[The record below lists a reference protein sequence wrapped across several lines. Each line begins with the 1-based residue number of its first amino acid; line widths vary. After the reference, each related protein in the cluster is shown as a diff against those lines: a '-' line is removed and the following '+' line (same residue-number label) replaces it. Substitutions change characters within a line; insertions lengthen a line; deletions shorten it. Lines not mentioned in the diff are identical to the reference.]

1 MRFTLGYGELMR
13 FTVSLCAA
21 RRRRAS
27 IPHPISLLS
36 LAPFPAT
43 PLKSADRNRTLR
55 NHRPAAAN
63 QTQQQQQ
70 EKQFEKQQQQ
80 QQQGQ
85 QKQRSRLSF
94 GFFFF
99 SLSLSLS
106 LSLTLSLSL
115 RLLAS
120 VVCRRAHSRNV
131 FEALIHYHSIQTSWT
146 LTAVETHFN
155 NSDFTKPEGN
165 DLKNFK
171 SQ

>member
-1 MRFTLGYGELMR
+1 MR

-94 GFFFF
+94 GFFF
-99 SLSLSLS
+99 LSLSLS
-106 LSLTLSLSL
+106 HSLSL
-115 RLLAS
+115 PPSLGVCCVSARTLEERLRGPYPLPFDSNKLDAN
-120 VVCRRAHSRNV
+120 CG
-131 FEALIHYHSIQTSWT
+131 
-146 LTAVETHFN
+146 
-155 NSDFTKPEGN
+155 GN
-165 DLKNFK
+165 PFQQLGLYKTRGE
-171 SQ
+171 